1 MEGTLKF
8 FRDQIAGPGMKK
20 TIQMLPLKKS
30 VVLSDSASFFAFI
43 LWVMTQKCVWNDPFH
58 CVI

>member
-43 LWVMTQKCVWNDPFH
+43 LWVMTQKCV
-58 CVI
+58 